1 MVASPGEKWDN
12 AVPMTFDPQAFLA
25 QYADAY
31 NARDPEALRSFF
43 ALDDPRFAIFEDY
56 SGKLFDG
63 GDYGVIL
70 EAAFDATAEMSFE
83 LLRCDRFGDFAVVH
97 AIQKIEERDEVE
109 GIAEALIRA
118 TLWVAVSGEVPRIV
132 TAHYSLLP
140 ASVAECS
147 LPGGCQGT

>member
-1 MVASPGEKWDN
+1 MN
-12 AVPMTFDPQAFLA
+12 FDPQVFLS

-43 ALDDPRFAIFEDY
+43 ALEDPRFAVFEDY

-83 LLRCDRFGDFAVVH
+83 LLRCDRFGDFAAVH
-97 AIQKIEERDEVE
+97 AIQKVEERSEEE

-118 TLWVAVSGEVPRIV
+118 TLWVSVAGGTPRIV

-140 ASVAECS
+140 VSEAEYC
-147 LPGGCQGT
+147 LPGGCQGQPSS

>member
-1 MVASPGEKWDN
+1 MWDN
-12 AVPMTFDPQAFLA
+12 PPPMRFDPQTFLA

-31 NARDPEALRSFF
+31 NARDPEAMRSFF
-43 ALDDPRFAIFEDY
+43 ALDDPRFAVFEDY

-83 LLRCDRFGDFAVVH
+83 LLRCDSFGDFAVVH
-97 AIQKIEERDEVE
+97 AIQKLVEMDEEE

-118 TLWVAVSGEVPRIV
+118 TLWVSVAGEPPRIV

-140 ASVAECS
+140 ASEAECC
-147 LPGGCQGT
+147 LPGGCQG

>member
-1 MVASPGEKWDN
+1 MACREKTWDN
-12 AVPMTFDPQAFLA
+12 AVPMTFDPNVFLEK
-25 QYADAY
+25 YADAY

-43 ALDDPRFAIFEDY
+43 ALEDQRFAVFEDY

-63 GDYGVIL
+63 ADYGVIL

-97 AIQKIEERDEVE
+97 AIQKLEERDEVE

-118 TLWVAVSGEVPRIV
+118 TLWVSVSIEEPRIV

-140 ASVAECS
+140 ASEAECCI
-147 LPGGCQGT
+147 PGGCQG